1 MKKLYSSKEAAD
13 FLGISVITLKR
24 YRKSGKLKPV
34 STRIN
39 GYSEYS
45 YEQLVSFKK
54 VVSTG
59 ISEPVSTSITSISQT
74 SITDTTF
81 AKVVSQPVSTRI
93 TSFNQTSIT
102 DTTDTG
108 FISPDT
114 TSNPYQDE
122 PDTSFNPQNS
132 YQPVS
137 PKPVSSPIDTTS
149 TDTTLDKPVSENED
163 KKNSVLTGD
172 GDHKFS
178 SNYIENY
185 NTKKHSLTIPEAIVQ
200 QINAISPEELAAHSV
215 IYRAKT
221 IGDQQSYV
229 CPTCN
234 NGTGEDAT
242 GIVPNF
248 QGSAWLYHC
257 FKCDASFNNIQL
269 LALHYS
275 LDKHTEFKE
284 ICRRACFDFGIY
296 LETPTANDV
305 AETSEKTQLL
315 DVIRNDISFAQE
327 HLEELPESARRGLS
341 LDILRHFGCG
351 FFKDWTSA
359 QSRIKGKFS
368 TPTPRLII
376 PSGNHYLARLIVPI
390 ENYDEKLRIQPKQH
404 IGSKFPFAFDSIS
417 NTAPMNIIVEGE
429 IDAMSIWQALH
440 GKVPVIATSG
450 AGAYKSFIKLV
461 KEKYGNSSQKPKFLI
476 LFDPDTAGRDAA
488 PKFANELLESG
499 FQSVFHFLSNE
510 VSKLDAND
518 ILREQGADILAADI
532 ENICNQAEREF
543 EEIKEELHRLDDDID
558 FIISPSLRHNFAK
571 LRKQPYSKER
581 NEEMIQIIRDN
592 LDWKVNKKG
601 GRQYILPTAKNFH
614 NIFIHDPVISKLFGY
629 EEFKGETVFLKQA
642 FWRKVPCVHQEWT
655 DSDDA
660 NLRIYIRQN
669 YADLHSQLT
678 TDDMLTVIAHQNS
691 FNIAQ
696 NYFKNLPRWDG
707 TPRAEKLFIDFL
719 DVEDSEFSRA
729 VTFKWLLAA
738 VSRLFYPAC
747 NFQSALVLQGNQNIG
762 KSYILEQL
770 GGAFY
775 GCLID
780 NVEDNHAVDALR
792 NFWICEIKELAA
804 ARRAE
809 INAVKSFIER
819 PMDHY
824 RAAYARR
831 AQTFKRHCVFAITV
845 NDKQFLRDLTGN
857 RRYWI
862 LQSPL
867 AEFRYKEGLTDDYIQ
882 QIWAEVFAKF
892 KELTADGFNPK
903 ILELPLE
910 LKQHAEKVADKFT
923 VNDGLQSEISAF
935 LDIPI
940 LPLILWNVLTLAEK
954 KKFFLTNSIE
964 LSETD
969 WKKRRRY
976 IPPDKLDDYQ
986 AALDNEKFTTR
997 TKKFEETYISVYGSS
1012 IRTET
1017 CASEIYNEFSSGGDK
1032 RKQILRINEALGLL
1046 DGWKLSEKRN
1056 VSFNGYGDQKNIFK
1070 RIKPF
1075 NIESIINTDD
1085 INSDDDDVDVP
1096 F

>member
-1 MKKLYSSKEAAD
+1 MKKLYSTKEAAD

-45 YEQLVSFKK
+45 HEQLVSFKK

-59 ISEPVSTSITSISQT
+59 ISEPVSTSIT
-74 SITDTTF
+74 
-81 AKVVSQPVSTRI
+81 RI
-93 TSFNQTSIT
+93 NQTSIT

-108 FISPDT
+108 FNSSDT
-114 TSNPYQDE
+114 TLNPYQDE
-122 PDTSFNPQNS
+122 SDTTFNSSNS

-137 PKPVSSPIDTTS
+137 KPLDTTLA
-149 TDTTLDKPVSENED
+149 DTTLDKPVSENSN
-163 KKNSVLTGD
+163 KKNTADLIVGGTNK
-172 GDHKFS
+172 HK
-178 SNYIENY
+178 NYTRKSAN
-185 NTKKHSLTIPEAIVQ
+185 LQIPESIVQ
-200 QINAISPEELAAHSV
+200 QINSISPEDLATHGV
-215 IYRAKT
+215 ISLAKM

-229 CPTCN
+229 CPTCD

-248 QGSAWLYHC
+248 NGSAWIYHC
-257 FKCDASFNNIQL
+257 FKCGASFNNIQL
-269 LALHYS
+269 LALYYG
-275 LDKHTEFKE
+275 LDSRTEFKE
-284 ICRRACFDFGIY
+284 VCRRACAEFGIY
-296 LETPTANDV
+296 LETPNEPDTNKTV
-305 AETSEKTQLL
+305 EKPQLL
-315 DVIRNDISFAQE
+315 DVIRNDISFAQKY
-327 HLEELPESARRGLS
+327 LEELPESARRGLS
-341 LDILRHFGCG
+341 LDILHHFGCG
-351 FFKDWTSA
+351 FIKDWTSA
-359 QSRIKGKFS
+359 QSRINGKFA

-376 PSGNHYLARLIVPI
+376 PSGDHYLARLIVPF
-390 ENYDEKLRIQPKQH
+390 ETFDEKSRKYIQPKQH
-404 IGSKFPFAFDSIS
+404 IGQKFPFAFDSIS
-417 NTAPMNIIVEGE
+417 NTAPMNIVVEGE
-429 IDAMSIWQALH
+429 IDAMSIWQATK
-440 GKVPVIATSG
+440 GQFPVVATSG
-450 AGAYKSFIKLV
+450 ATAYDAFIKLV

-476 LFDPDTAGRDAA
+476 LFDPDTAGRNAA
-488 PKFANELLESG
+488 PKFANELLEAG
-499 FQSVFHFLSNE
+499 FQSVFHFLSDE

-518 ILREQGADILAADI
+518 ILREQGADILSKDI
-532 ENICNQAEREF
+532 ENICNQAECEF
-543 EEIKEELHRLDDDID
+543 EEMEEELQRLDDNLD
-558 FIISPSLRHNFAK
+558 FIVSPGLRRNFAK

-581 NEEMIQIIRDN
+581 NEEMIQIIRN
-592 LDWKVNKKG
+592 SLDWKINKKG
-601 GRQYILPTAKNFH
+601 ERQYILPTAKNFQ
-614 NIFIHDPVISKLFGY
+614 NIFLHDPVISKLFGY

-642 FWRKVPCVHQEWT
+642 FWHKASCVHQEWT

-669 YADLHSQLT
+669 YEDLHSQLT
-678 TDDMLTVIAHQNS
+678 TDDMLSVIARQNS
-691 FNIAQ
+691 FNIAH
-696 NYFKNLPRWDG
+696 NYFKNLPYWDG

-729 VTFKWLLAA
+729 VTMKWLLAA
-738 VSRLFYPAC
+738 VARLFYPAC

-780 NVEDNHAVDALR
+780 NVDDSHAVDALR

-862 LQSPL
+862 LESPL

-882 QIWAEVFAKF
+882 QIWAEVFTKF
-892 KELTADGFNPK
+892 KKLTAGGFNPK

-969 WKKRRRY
+969 WKKRRCY

-986 AALDNEKFTTR
+986 ATLDDEKFTAR
-997 TKKFEETYISVYGSS
+997 AKKFDEIYISVYGSY

-1032 RKQILRINEALGLL
+1032 RKQILRINESLGLL
-1046 DGWKLSEKRN
+1046 DSWKLSGKRN

-1070 RIKPF
+1070 RLKPF
-1075 NIESIINTDD
+1075 NIESVINTDN
-1085 INSDDDDVDVP
+1085 INSDTDDVDVP